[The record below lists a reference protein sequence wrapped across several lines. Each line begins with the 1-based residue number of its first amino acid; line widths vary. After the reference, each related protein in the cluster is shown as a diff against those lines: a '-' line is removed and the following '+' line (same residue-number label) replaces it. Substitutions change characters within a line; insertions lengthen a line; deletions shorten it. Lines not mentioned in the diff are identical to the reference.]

1 VDRTQK
7 ILLGLCLLALPALAP
22 AAQSYFRTP
31 ASLCLISGGATYRV
45 VQAATAPSYRI
56 RIDNSTAAPDLRMQP
71 VDRPEIAD
79 LVLADEFDQP
89 ERAGCRSLRGVR
101 TVLLDTGERPADVTV
116 RLAADEPAPDYRI
129 YVRSLRHSQDEAAAL
144 LAAMWKAAQKRE
156 LARRP

>member
-1 VDRTQK
+1 
-7 ILLGLCLLALPALAP
+7 
-22 AAQSYFRTP
+22 
-31 ASLCLISGGATYRV
+31 
-45 VQAATAPSYRI
+45 
-56 RIDNSTAAPDLRMQP
+56 MQL